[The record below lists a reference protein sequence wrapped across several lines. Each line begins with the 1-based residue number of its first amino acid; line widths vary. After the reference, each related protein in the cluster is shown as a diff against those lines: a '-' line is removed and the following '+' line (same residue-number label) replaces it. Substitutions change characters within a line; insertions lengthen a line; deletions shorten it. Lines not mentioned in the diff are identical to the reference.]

1 MATGNTGRGL
11 ISTLLAVIFVMYLI
25 VLGLASWSVD
35 KYINGEQ
42 HHPHLGGN
50 PATSFMLVFALLASV
65 LGISSVIT
73 GLLHHRVW
81 RSETLGSAASLAI
94 ISWTITALT
103 FGLACKEIALGGHR
117 GRRLVIYSSSLLSW
131 LNMNLDIKA
140 SFIQSCCWL
149 AW

>member
-25 VLGLASWSVD
+25 VLGLASWSLD

-73 GLLHHRVW
+73 GLLHHRIW
-81 RSETLGSAASLAI
+81 RSETLGSASSLAI
-94 ISWTITALT
+94 ISLAITALT
-103 FGLACKEIALGGHR
+103 FG
-117 GRRLVIYSSSLLSW
+117 
-131 LNMNLDIKA
+131 
-140 SFIQSCCWL
+140 
-149 AW
+149 